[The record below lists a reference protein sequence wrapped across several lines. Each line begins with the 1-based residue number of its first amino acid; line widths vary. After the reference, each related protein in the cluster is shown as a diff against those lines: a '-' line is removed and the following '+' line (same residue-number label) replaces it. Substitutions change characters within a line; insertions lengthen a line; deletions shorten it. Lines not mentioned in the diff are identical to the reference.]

1 MTLEATLKQGE
12 YFYLLK
18 NLKEP
23 MLVCTE
29 PNSTSMKALEL
40 SPLEPIVQEHVI
52 IISECMGKT
61 FQAAISNT

>member
-1 MTLEATLKQGE
+1 MTLEATLKEGE

-52 IISECMGKT
+52 INIMEVKT
-61 FQAAISNT
+61 NHLKMRD